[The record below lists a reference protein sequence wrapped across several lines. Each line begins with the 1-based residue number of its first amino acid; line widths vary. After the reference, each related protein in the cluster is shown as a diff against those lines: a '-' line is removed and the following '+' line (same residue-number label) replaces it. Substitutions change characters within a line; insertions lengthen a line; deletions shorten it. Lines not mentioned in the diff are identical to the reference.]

1 MGVKLFSQDP
11 KVEALK
17 RTPLFAELSR
27 KELEELAKRT
37 EDLEVEAGK
46 VLCRQ
51 GDLGREFFVILEG
64 EVEITRDGKP
74 VEQRGGGDFF
84 GELALVENVRRMAT
98 LTAKTPLRFFVLTSQ
113 SFHHLMDQ
121 NPEVERKVLRA
132 LVKRLVA
139 LLEPQL

>member
-1 MGVKLFSQDP
+1 MKLFSQDT
-11 KVEALK
+11 KIEALK
-17 RTPLFAELSR
+17 RTPLFSDLSR
-27 KELEELAKRT
+27 KELEELAKMT
-37 EDLEVEAGK
+37 DDLEVEAGK
-46 VLCRQ
+46 VLCKQ
-51 GDLGREFFVILEG
+51 GELGREFFVIVEG

-113 SFHHLMDQ
+113 SFHHLMDG
-121 NPEVERKVLRA
+121 NPEVERKVLRS

-139 LLEPQL
+139 LLEPGSPP

>member
-1 MGVKLFSQDP
+1 MKLFSQNT
-11 KVEALK
+11 KMEALK
-17 RTPLFAELSR
+17 RTPLFSELSR
-27 KELEELAKRT
+27 KELEELAKIT
-37 EDLEVEAGK
+37 DDLEVEAGK

-98 LTAKTPLRFFVLTSQ
+98 LTAKTPLRLFVLTSQ
-113 SFHHLMDQ
+113 SFHQLMGQ
-121 NPEVERKVLRA
+121 NPEVERKVLRS

-139 LLEPQL
+139 LLEPELQ

>member
-1 MGVKLFSQDP
+1 MGVKLFSQDT

-27 KELEELAKRT
+27 KELEELAKMT

-98 LTAKTPLRFFVLTSQ
+98 LTAKTPLR
-113 SFHHLMDQ
+113 D
-121 NPEVERKVLRA
+121 RKST
-132 LVKRLVA
+132 RLNSSHG
-139 LLEPQL
+139 